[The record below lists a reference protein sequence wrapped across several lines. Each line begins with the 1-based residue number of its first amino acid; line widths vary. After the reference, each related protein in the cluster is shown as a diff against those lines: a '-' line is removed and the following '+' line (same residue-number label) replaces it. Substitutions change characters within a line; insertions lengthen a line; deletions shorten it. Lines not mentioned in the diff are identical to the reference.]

1 MRIGV
6 LSYPMLFQR
15 DGGLQVQVRETI
27 AALNALPQSLSVQ
40 LVDVRSEPLAS
51 YDLIH
56 VFSAINGNHR
66 LVETAQEA
74 GVPVVLSPLVSPGW
88 DRTAG
93 LRARLAERCAGR
105 LTGWQVQTSYAQM
118 RRALELADL
127 LIALGPAEQAAI
139 AGGFGIGA
147 ERIRIIP
154 NGIAPRFF
162 EADPRPFRQQTG
174 IDGAFVLMVGAISPY
189 KNQLGL
195 AQAMKEL
202 GVPLVLI
209 GRAARS
215 DELYLQAL
223 QRLPWVRLLGG
234 LLHESPLLAGAYAAA
249 SVLALPSRG
258 EVFPLTVLE
267 AMAAGTPVVMTRE
280 SALAIDGAGIA
291 VQTVRWDDQEGLA
304 RALRAVLA
312 APPERQQV
320 RQLVARYS
328 WPKVAGEMA
337 DCYAALLRGELRRAV
352 SGR

>member
-1 MRIGV
+1 MRVGV

-40 LVDVRSEPLAS
+40 LVDIRSEALRS

-88 DRTAG
+88 NRAAG
-93 LRARLAERCAGR
+93 LRARLAERCVGR

-118 RRALELADL
+118 RRALEQADL
-127 LIALGPAEQAAI
+127 LIALGQAEHAAI
-139 AGGFGIGA
+139 VAGFGVAA

-162 EADPRPFRQQTG
+162 EADPASFRQQTG
-174 IDGAFVLMVGAISPY
+174 ISGSFVLMVGAISPY

-195 AQAMKEL
+195 AQAMEGL
-202 GVPLVLI
+202 GLPLVLI

-215 DELYLQAL
+215 DEDYLQEL
-223 QRLPWVRLLGG
+223 RRLPWVRLLGG

-249 SVLALPSRG
+249 SALALPSRG
-258 EVFPLTVLE
+258 EVFPLAVLE
-267 AMAAGTPVVMTRE
+267 ALAAGTPVVMTEE
-280 SALAIDGAGIA
+280 SALRVDGAGIA
-291 VQTVRWDDQEGLA
+291 VQTVRWDDRAALA

-312 APPERQQV
+312 APPDRLQV
-320 RQLVARYS
+320 SRLVERYS
-328 WPKVAGEMA
+328 WPRVAGEMA
-337 DCYAALLRGELRRAV
+337 DCYAALLNGAPRRAV